1 MATGIDDL
9 KKKRDQLNARIQ
21 KAEALKRDNDSKA
34 DTKVKVL
41 VGAAVLNSIKNGGNS
56 ELGMAKLMTTLQSFL
71 TRDRDREAVLGI
83 DGKGSEAFKRLAQ
96 KEKPAEQEKAQP
108 EPA

>member
-1 MATGIDDL
+1 
-9 KKKRDQLNARIQ
+9 
-21 KAEALKRDNDSKA
+21 
-34 DTKVKVL
+34 
-41 VGAAVLNSIKNGGNS
+41 
-56 ELGMAKLMTTLQSFL
+56 MAKLMTTLQSFL

-83 DGKGSEAFKRLAQ
+83 DGKGSEAFKRLSQ